1 MDFEELHNDVLR
13 AFNDSCVIATRQ
25 QYRGR
30 GFRPEA
36 DAFYEEST
44 RDIVVRFDLPG
55 MALDDIELLVDR
67 RQLVVRGER
76 RFPGGEGR
84 VYQQVE
90 MDYGPFERRVRLMV
104 DVDPDVTVATYE
116 AGILEVR
123 LTLAEQDAGARK
135 IDIQTTETTGGE
147 A

>member
-1 MDFEELHNDVLR
+1 VDFEEMHNEVLR

-36 DAFYEEST
+36 DAFYQEATHE
-44 RDIVVRFDLPG
+44 IVVRFDLPG
-55 MALDDIELLVDR
+55 MALDEIELLVDR
-67 RQLVVRGER
+67 RELVVRGER
-76 RFPGGEGR
+76 SFPGGEGR

-104 DVDPDVTVATYE
+104 DVDPDVTMATYE

-123 LTLAEQDAGARK
+123 LTLAERETGARK
-135 IDIQTTETTGGE
+135 IDIRTTETGGE